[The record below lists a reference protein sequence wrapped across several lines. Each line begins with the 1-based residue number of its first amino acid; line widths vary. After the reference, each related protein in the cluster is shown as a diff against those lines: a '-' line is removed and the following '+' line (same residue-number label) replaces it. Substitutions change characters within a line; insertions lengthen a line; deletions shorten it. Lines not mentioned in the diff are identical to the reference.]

1 MLDSKK
7 GYGVIIGRFQP
18 MHIGHIKLIE
28 HIISEG
34 YIPAIIVGISSDKH
48 KNPILA
54 RDNLNYIQSLFT
66 NAIVLPIEDHKDNIA
81 WINNLDFILSSW
93 RFDHRKS
100 FTLFTHNKPSEAGK
114 YRLKEGQFYSD
125 LLLEHSSII
134 KNSVDLTPIF
144 PNFIGKS
151 ATFTRALLKKAL
163 DIAPKS
169 SIELLLKHM

>member
-18 MHIGHIKLIE
+18 IHMGHIKLIE

-34 YIPAIIVGISSDKH
+34 YIPVIIVGISSDKH

-66 NAIVLPIEDHKDNIA
+66 NAIVLPIKDHQDNIS
-81 WINNLDFILSSW
+81 WIDNLDFILSSW

-114 YRLKEGQFYSD
+114 YGLKEGQFYSD

-144 PNFIGKS
+144 PNFDGNS
-151 ATFTRALLKKAL
+151 ATVIRNHLQQILTK
-163 DIAPKS
+163 APKS

>member
-1 MLDSKK
+1 M
-7 GYGVIIGRFQP
+7 
-18 MHIGHIKLIE
+18 GHIKLIE

-34 YIPAIIVGISSDKH
+34 YIPVIIIGISSDKH

-54 RDNLNYIQSLFT
+54 RDNLNYIQSLFI
-66 NAIVLPIEDHKDNIA
+66 NAIVLPINDHKDNIA
-81 WINNLDFILSSW
+81 WIDNLDFILSSW
-93 RFDHRKS
+93 RFDYRKS

-114 YRLKEGQFYSD
+114 YGLKEGQFYSD

-144 PNFIGKS
+144 PNFDGNSGTVIRKFLQQIL
-151 ATFTRALLKKAL
+151 TK
-163 DIAPKS
+163 APKS